1 MRKLRWIA
9 GLAGLALVMGGV
21 AVAVVLHDPLD
32 APRHVARE
40 CAFITT
46 LETQRLEA
54 ERSWFSANAGPVP
67 FEIWRAESLTGG
79 APRRLDLDRQNTS
92 KQPWRSWLV
101 RWLAPKAAAPI
112 DCSGQLEASKAP
124 QRLKFNTG
132 PTQAVERMQY
142 SRVTFLPGDRY
153 ALAAIR
159 HCWLDPHG
167 WDENVSILIW
177 SRDETGWRPV
187 SGHIKT
193 MLYESPRF
201 RPPMRCFEKPL
212 R

>member
-1 MRKLRWIA
+1 MSKLRWIA
-9 GLAGLALVMGGV
+9 GLAVLTVVAGGV
-21 AVAVVLHDPLD
+21 AVAMVLHDPPD
-32 APRHVARE
+32 APSHVVRE
-40 CAFITT
+40 CAFIAT

-54 ERSWFSANAGPVP
+54 QRSWFSVHAGPAP
-67 FEIWRAESLTGG
+67 FEIWRAEGLTSG
-79 APRRLDLDRQNTS
+79 APRRLDLDRQDIR

-101 RWLAPKAAAPI
+101 RWLTPKAAAPI
-112 DCSGQLEASKAP
+112 DCSGPLEASKAP

-132 PTQAVERMQY
+132 PTQAVDRMQY
-142 SRVTFLPGDRY
+142 SRVTFLPGDSY

-159 HCWLDPHG
+159 SCWLDPRG
-167 WDENVSILIW
+167 WDENMSILIW
-177 SRDETGWRPV
+177 KKDEAGWRPV

-193 MLYESPRF
+193 MLYELPRF